1 MLDKDNKT
9 EEHSFHF
16 MQNGGLIQVKI
27 STIDDVLNLASLDK
41 KMWTALACPVQGLE
55 FSDETLSVLD
65 IDKNGRVRVPE
76 ILAAVEYIR
85 KYFAKPE
92 IIMEKGDTIPLDAL
106 GEEPF
111 ECGHSPLESAKSVL
125 AILGKPDAKEI
136 TLDDLSVNDKL
147 FAPNVLNGDGV
158 LPAECLCDDCVA
170 SVLKDI
176 IACTGGASDISGSA
190 GITRENLTEFFENAR
205 AFRDWHEKSAKDD
218 PKIFFMGDGTDA
230 AAKAFIAVRDK
241 INDFYLRCSLISYDA
256 GAKDILKTQTDS
268 MFLDKDGNLY
278 DIEHLSKLPLALSDA
293 GKSLPLGDAVNP
305 AWRDALSAFDEKV
318 LKPLFKKDIVSLS
331 EQNWRKIED
340 LFRPYEEWYSAMP
353 ENEVSSLGL
362 ERIQEILS
370 GCYEE
375 KLLSILDEEES
386 HPPVAPA
393 SVELRKMLLL
403 RRDFLELLK
412 NFVSFEE
419 FYTLGEKA
427 IFQCGTLYIDGRACE
442 LCLKVLDI
450 AKHGTM
456 ASLSQCYL
464 VYCDCTK
471 RGNSDAKMQIA
482 ALVSNGSTDNIIVG
496 RNGVF
501 YDRQGYDWDATV
513 VKIIENPV
521 SIRQAFFSPY
531 KRLMRMIQERIAKMA
546 ADKENEV
553 NGKLAEVVT
562 NPNAIVAESS
572 GTSGAAGQKT
582 DGASAA
588 KKIDIGTIAA
598 LSVTFTG
605 IATVV
610 GGVLNAFLG
619 LGWWIPLGIVGI
631 LLAISLPSMILAYL
645 KLRQRNIAPILDAS
659 GWAINGN
666 TKISTVLGRSLT
678 HLPNRPVRAFLSAKD
693 PFAVKTFPWRRVIIT
708 LILLALLI
716 TGLVL
721 ILKDQEGLDGVL
733 KSIKSTFSKFS
744 LPQTEAGQ

>member
-1 MLDKDNKT
+1 MADKNKKSGV
-9 EEHSFHF
+9 HSFHF

-55 FSDETLSVLD
+55 FSDETLAVLD

-76 ILAAVEYIR
+76 ILDAVEYIK

-92 IIMEKGDTIPLDAL
+92 IIMEKGDSIPLDAL
-106 GEEPF
+106 GETPF

-125 AILGKPDAKEI
+125 AILGKPEAQEI
-136 TLDDLSVNDKL
+136 TLEDLSVNDKL

-158 LPAECLCDDCVA
+158 LPAECLCDDCAA
-170 SVLKDI
+170 SVVKDI
-176 IACTGGASDISGSA
+176 IACTGGAADISGSS
-190 GITRENLTEFFENAR
+190 GITRANLEEFFTNAR
-205 AFRDWHEKSAKDD
+205 AFVEWHEKSAKDD
-218 PKIFFMGDGTDA
+218 PKIFFLKDDTDA
-230 AAKAFIAVRDK
+230 AAKAFMAVRDK
-241 INDFYLRCSLISYDA
+241 INDYYLRCSLISFDA
-256 GAKDILKTQTDS
+256 GAKDILKTQTDT
-268 MFLDKDGNLY
+268 MFLDADGALY
-278 DIEHLSKLPLALSDA
+278 DMEHLSELPLALCDA
-293 GKSLPLGDAVNP
+293 GKSLPLDDTVNP
-305 AWRDALSAFDEKV
+305 AWREAIAAFKEKV
-318 LKPLFKKDIVSLS
+318 LTPLFKKEIASLS
-331 EQNWRKIED
+331 EPNWRKIEN
-340 LFRPYEEWYSAMP
+340 LFKPYEEWFSAMP

-362 ERIQEILS
+362 ERIQTILS
-370 GCYEE
+370 GGYEE
-375 KLLSILDEEES
+375 KLLSILDEEER

-393 SVELRKMLLL
+393 SVELKKMLLL
-403 RRDFLELLK
+403 RRDFVELLK

-427 IFQCGTLYIDGRACE
+427 IFQCGTLYLDGRACE

-471 RGNSDAKMQIA
+471 RGNSDEKMQIA

-501 YDRQGYDWDATV
+501 YDRQGNDWDATV

-521 SIRQAFFSPY
+521 SIKQAFFSPY
-531 KRLMRMIQERIAKMA
+531 KRLMRLIQEKIAKMA

-553 NGKLAEVVT
+553 NEKLSDVVAT
-562 NPNAIVAESS
+562 S
-572 GTSGAAGQKT
+572 TSGAAAQQQ
-582 DGASAA
+582 DAA
-588 KKIDIGTIAA
+588 AQATTAAPKKIDIGTIAA

-610 GGVLNAFLG
+610 GGILNAFLG

-678 HLPNRPVRAFLSAKD
+678 HLPNRPVGAFLSGKD
-693 PFAVKTFPWRRVIIT
+693 PFATKKFPWRRVI
-708 LILLALLI
+708 LCAVLLALVV
-716 TGLVL
+716 TALVL
-721 ILKDQEGLDGVL
+721 IVKNPDGIAGVWKD
-733 KSIKSTFSKFS
+733 IKETFSKFS
-744 LPQTEAGQ
+744 FSK